1 MLKGSPSFQTRTPSF
16 LSGGVPRDRRGRIAQ
31 KQKGPMLSELDGL
44 VGGSGDEV
52 LMFGDET
59 PRMGPSSYVV
69 DLQRERERE
78 FLEALRS
85 PDPESS
91 AARASVGGWGLG
103 AGHEDIV
110 KMADEEEEDEPLDWD
125 QAQAVVE
132 RMVGMTSS
140 QEARRRIT

>member
-1 MLKGSPSFQTRTPSF
+1 
-16 LSGGVPRDRRGRIAQ
+16 
-31 KQKGPMLSELDGL
+31 MLSDLDGPA
-44 VGGSGDEV
+44 GDEV

-78 FLEALRS
+78 FLEALRFVQDLNYITYPWCVPKFRS
-85 PDPESS
+85 PDPESA

-110 KMADEEEEDEPLDWD
+110 KMADEEEDDEHLDWD
-125 QAQAVVE
+125 QAQVWYLPSWKLN
-132 RMVGMTSS
+132 TSLLTI
-140 QEARRRIT
+140 RRLL